1 MRINPAPFI
10 PFLYY
15 FYRGL
20 CGSLRFNEHGREYVD
35 ALDSAKEPMVF
46 CLWHDELF
54 PLMRMQKQLDIVTLV
69 SPSRDGEWLALL
81 LERLGLRTVRGS
93 STRGGVKALLHAA
106 RLMKNPENTHPI
118 HACITI
124 DGPMGPRHEVKDG
137 AFLLAQKAHAAI
149 VPVRLSIRPSFKV
162 PSWDAF
168 QVPCPFARVDVYYGK
183 PWTIEG
189 EDLSPPVLEVC
200 HTRLAQE
207 LELLPSSY
215 PEHLAPVNLL
225 NTPSEVTPP
234 LQSDHTAT
242 PEAFPLLQPDHATT
256 LNESDVHRG

>member
-20 CGSLRFNEHGREYVD
+20 CGSLRFNEYGREYVD
-35 ALDSAKEPMVF
+35 ALDSAKKPMVF

-106 RLMKNPENTHPI
+106 RLMKNSENMHPV

-137 AFLLAQKAHAAI
+137 AFLLGLKANAAI
-149 VPVRLSIRPSFKV
+149 VPVRLSIRPSLKV
-162 PSWDAF
+162 PSWDIF
-168 QVPCPFARVDVYYGK
+168 QVPCPFARVDVYYGE
-183 PWTIEG
+183 PWNIE
-189 EDLSPPVLEVC
+189 EKELSASALSAY
-200 HTRLAQE
+200 HTRLAHE
-207 LELLPSSY
+207 LEILPTLY
-215 PEHLAPVNLL
+215 PVQAK
-225 NTPSEVTPP
+225 
-234 LQSDHTAT
+234 
-242 PEAFPLLQPDHATT
+242 HAG
-256 LNESDVHRG
+256 VKHG